1 MKTAYEPGRSE
12 RGDDRVV
19 VVDDRTKVSN
29 GRRGPSIALI
39 AFLLVAA
46 YGLGFFFRNS
56 METEVDYVFGEA
68 DTTLRWALLLAV
80 VMGIVLDRLVTSWW
94 RRRHR

>member
-1 MKTAYEPGRSE
+1 MERTDDDNNNNNEPTRVASGR
-12 RGDDRVV
+12 
-19 VVDDRTKVSN
+19 N
-29 GRRGPSIALI
+29 GPSIALI

-46 YGLGFFFRNS
+46 YVIAFFFRNS
-56 METEVDYVFGEA
+56 RETEVDYVFGET

-80 VMGIVLDRLVTSWW
+80 ALGVVLDRLVTSWW